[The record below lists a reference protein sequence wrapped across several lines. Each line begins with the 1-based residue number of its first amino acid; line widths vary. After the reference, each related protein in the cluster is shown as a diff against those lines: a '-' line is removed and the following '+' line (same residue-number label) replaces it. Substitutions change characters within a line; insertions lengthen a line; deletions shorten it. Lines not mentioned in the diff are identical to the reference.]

1 MEEEK
6 KQRGGRRAGA
16 GRKAGLTKTLMS
28 LKIDNDLL
36 AAFQAHTSEI
46 PNRSKY
52 INDAI
57 RSALTRDNLI
67 ETP

>member
-6 KQRGGRRAGA
+6 RQRGGRRSGA

-36 AAFQAHTSEI
+36 AAFQAHTTEI
-46 PNRSKY
+46 PNKSKY

-57 RSALTRDNLI
+57 RNALTMDNLL
-67 ETP
+67 